1 MCESKIA
8 LEKIRAYRA
17 TDYRLGHTDK
27 DIVLAVGLRSCQLAQ
42 LFATKGV
49 NCGAFLTAYNPRGSQ
64 QTDSQN
70 ELAHAKLAAKLKNRQ
85 HHQRGLH
92 AHHGAVTRVH
102 ALHLAGHQPVAY
114 VI

>member
-17 TDYRLGHTDK
+17 TDYRFGHTDK
-27 DIVLAVGLRSCQLAQ
+27 DIVLAVGLGSCQLAQ

-70 ELAHAKLAAKLKNRQ
+70 ALAHAKLAAKLKNRQ